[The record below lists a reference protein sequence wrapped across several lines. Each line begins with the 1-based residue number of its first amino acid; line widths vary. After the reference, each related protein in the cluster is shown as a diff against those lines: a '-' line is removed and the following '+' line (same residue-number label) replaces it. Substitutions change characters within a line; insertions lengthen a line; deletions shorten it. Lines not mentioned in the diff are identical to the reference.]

1 MGRYLETL
9 VSINYWAENAS
20 FLLTVPE
27 FKLMNKDLHLLS
39 GHENRTARI
48 LICSTCQGERKR
60 KAEVDTVTDALC
72 RAGLADQVS
81 VECAGCIG
89 SCEAPVSIGL
99 QGDGRASYVFS
110 GINLLDDADDI
121 AATCRAYLNT
131 RKGWIIDAHVCG
143 RLRECLQTRLPA
155 LR

>member
-1 MGRYLETL
+1 M
-9 VSINYWAENAS
+9 
-20 FLLTVPE
+20 PE
-27 FKLMNKDLHLLS
+27 YES
-39 GHENRTARI
+39 RSARI
-48 LICSTCQGERKR
+48 LICSTCEGERSR
-60 KAEVDTVTDALC
+60 KSEVDTVNDALK
-72 RAGLADQVS
+72 RAGLTGQVS
-81 VECAGCIG
+81 VEFAGCIG
-89 SCEAPVSIGL
+89 SCKAPVSIGL

-110 GINLLDDADDI
+110 GLDLLDDADDI